1 MAPGIAYSL
10 TLDGAP
16 APQSLLGAVQRIEV
30 EDHAAMADMLRIRFA
45 VGVREDGSGWTLLD
59 EGLFTR
65 LARIGLSVTVGS
77 GPAVPLISAYVVEV
91 DTSFSAGGDP
101 SVLTVVA
108 MDPTVLMHLE
118 EKVRVWPN
126 MMDSDVASAIFSDP
140 SYHFAP
146 VVESTRWSRQENDH
160 VLTQRGSD
168 IQFLQQLAD
177 RNGYEC
183 YVELGASGEIEGH
196 FHPPRHDAQPQGTL
210 TVNMGSATNVS
221 AFRAR
226 FDMLGPAIA
235 QTATIDPDDVSA
247 QSGKAEEPGRTGGMG
262 ETPATP
268 AERPRTLLLSGLGM
282 AQSGEVQRYAQSV
295 VDRSSWSVVAEGE
308 VSTLAYG
315 GVLKAKRPVM
325 VRGVGRQFSGRYYIE
340 RVLHTFTG
348 EGSYTQRF
356 TLRRNAMGLTGQE
369 NFRLVD
375 SLIS

>member
-1 MAPGIAYSL
+1 MAPQVTYSL
-10 TLDGAP
+10 TLNGAP
-16 APQSLLGAVQRIEV
+16 APPSLLGAVQRIEV
-30 EDHAAMADMLRIRFA
+30 EDHAAMADMLRLRLA

-65 LARIGLSVTVGS
+65 LAGIGLSVTVGS

-91 DTSFSAGGDP
+91 DTTFSTGGDA

-126 MMDSDVASAIFSDP
+126 MMDSDVASAIFSDAA
-140 SYHFAP
+140 YHFTP

-183 YVELGASGEIEGH
+183 FVETGASGEVEGH
-196 FHPPRHDAQPQGTL
+196 FHPPRHDARPQGTL
-210 TVNMGSATNVS
+210 TVNMGSATNVNS
-221 AFRAR
+221 FRAR
-226 FDMLGPAIA
+226 FDMLGPAVA
-235 QTATIDPDDVSA
+235 QAATIDPDDASA
-247 QSGKAEEPGRTGGMG
+247 QSGQAQDPGHTDGMG
-262 ETPATP
+262 QTPATP
-268 AERPRTLLLSGLGM
+268 AERPRKLLLSGLGM
-282 AQSGEVQRYAQSV
+282 AQSGEVQRYAQAV

-308 VSTLAYG
+308 LSTVAYG

-348 EGSYTQRF
+348 DGAYTQRF

-375 SLIS
+375 SLIN